1 MGGELTGQARDA
13 VVPRG
18 KDVRT
23 LQVGWLLRLHGDALT
38 DFARNNCPYM
48 AAGIA
53 YWTLFSLF
61 PLALAGFS
69 VLGFVYSSP
78 EDQQSA
84 VEAVIKLVPVS
95 ASYIENLVA
104 EVARARGTLG
114 AVAVIGLLFAGSAVF
129 SAVRK
134 GVNHTWH
141 IGHPQ
146 YFLFERAIDLLMLL
160 GVALLALLMVVL
172 STDFL
177 GLGTLAGL
185 PERVAGGLAG
195 EAVVE
200 LATFAVAFG
209 MLLLLYRFVPNTKV
223 QFSDV
228 WVGALAGALLFQG
241 VRIGFGAFLAVSS
254 GYTLLY
260 GSLSAVMAVLTW
272 AYLASLSILWGAQL
286 TYTYSRTRGSHMGEI
301 GPPVPTTMVHR
312 RPEHHVGGLRG
323 VVVTVVGWLLP
334 PRKSV

>member
-1 MGGELTGQARDA
+1 MRNVQA
-13 VVPRG
+13 
-18 KDVRT
+18 
-23 LQVGWLLRLHGDALT
+23 GWLLRLHGDALT
-38 DFARNNCPYM
+38 DFARNNCPYI

-78 EDQQSA
+78 EAQQRA
-84 VEAVIKLVPVS
+84 VEAVIDLIPVS
-95 ASYIENLVA
+95 ADYIEGLVQ
-104 EVARARGTLG
+104 EVARARGALG
-114 AVAVIGLLFAGSAVF
+114 AVAVVGLLLAGGAVF

-134 GVNHTWH
+134 GVNHCWH

-146 YFLFERAIDLLMLL
+146 YFVFERAIDLLMLL
-160 GVALLALLMVVL
+160 GLALLALVMVVL

-177 GLGTLAGL
+177 GLGTLASV

-200 LATFAVAFG
+200 LATFAVTFG
-209 MLLLLYRFVPNTKV
+209 MLLLLYRFVPNTTV

-228 WVGALAGALLFQG
+228 GVGALAGALLFQG
-241 VRIGFGAFLAVSS
+241 VRIGFGAFLEVST

-260 GSLSAVMAVLTW
+260 GSLSAVMAMLTW
-272 AYLASLSILWGAQL
+272 AYLSSLSILWGAQL
-286 TYTYSRTRGSHMGEI
+286 CYTYSRTRGSHVGDV
-301 GPPVPTTMVHR
+301 GPPVPNALPR
-312 RPEHHVGGLRG
+312 RREGGPAGFRG
-323 VVVTVVGWLLP
+323 VIATVVSWLLP
-334 PRKSV
+334 PKRSV

>member
-1 MGGELTGQARDA
+1 M
-13 VVPRG
+13 
-18 KDVRT
+18 RT
-23 LQVGWLLRLHGDALT
+23 LQVGWLFRLHGDALT

-69 VLGFVYSSP
+69 VLGFVYASP
-78 EDQQSA
+78 EAQLRA
-84 VEAVIKLVPVS
+84 VEAVINLIPVS
-95 ASYIENLVA
+95 ADYIENLV
-104 EVARARGTLG
+104 EELARARGTLG
-114 AVAVIGLLFAGSAVF
+114 VVAVVGLILGGTTVF

-146 YFLFERAIDLLMLL
+146 YFMFERAIDLLMLL

-177 GLGTLAGL
+177 GLGTLARL
-185 PERVAGGLAG
+185 PERVAGGFAG

-200 LATFAVAFG
+200 LATFALTFG

-223 QFSDV
+223 EVRDV
-228 WVGALAGALLFQG
+228 WLGALAGALLFQG
-241 VRIGFGAFLAVSS
+241 VRIGFGAFLGVSS

-272 AYLASLSILWGAQL
+272 AYLSSLSILWGAQL
-286 TYTYSRTRGSHMGEI
+286 TYTYSRTLGSHVGDV
-301 GPPVPTTMVHR
+301 GPPVPKTAVR
-312 RPEHHVGGLRG
+312 RRREHHTGGLRG

-334 PRKSV
+334 PRRSV

>member
-1 MGGELTGQARDA
+1 MRN
-13 VVPRG
+13 V
-18 KDVRT
+18 
-23 LQVGWLLRLHGDALT
+23 QVGWLLRLHGDALR

-53 YWTLFSLF
+53 FWTLFSLF

-69 VLGFVYSSP
+69 VVGFVFSSQ
-78 EDQQSA
+78 DAQQRA
-84 VEAVIKLVPVS
+84 VEAVIKILPVS
-95 ASYIENLVA
+95 ADYIEGLVQ
-104 EVARARGTLG
+104 EVARARGALG
-114 AVAVIGLLFAGSAVF
+114 AAAVAGLLFAGGAVF

-160 GVALLALLMVVL
+160 GLALLALVLVVL

-177 GLGTLAGL
+177 GLGTLASL

-195 EAVVE
+195 EVVVE
-200 LATFAVAFG
+200 LTTFAVTFG
-209 MLLLLYRFVPNTKV
+209 MLLLLYRFVPNTHV
-223 QFSDV
+223 RLDDV
-228 WVGALAGALLFQG
+228 WVGATAGALLFQT
-241 VRIGFGAFLAVSS
+241 VRIGFGVFLELST

-272 AYLASLSILWGAQL
+272 AYLSSLSILWGAQL
-286 TYTYSRTRGSHMGEI
+286 TYSYSRTFGSHVGDV
-301 GPPVPTTMVHR
+301 GPPVPKSVVHR
-312 RPEHHVGGLRG
+312 PREHHAPGWRG
-323 VVVTVVGWLLP
+323 AIATVVGWLLP
-334 PRKSV
+334 PKKSVR